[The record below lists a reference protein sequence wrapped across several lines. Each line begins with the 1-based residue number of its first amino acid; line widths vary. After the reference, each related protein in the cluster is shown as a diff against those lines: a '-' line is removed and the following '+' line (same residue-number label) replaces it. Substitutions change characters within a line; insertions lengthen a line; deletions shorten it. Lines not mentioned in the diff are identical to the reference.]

1 MPVSQMNNERGIAIR
16 VGVPRAL
23 SHYHLYPFFRTILNG
38 LGVEVVVSPQSNSDV
53 MEYLH
58 TCPTDEPCLPVKQL
72 FAHVRWL
79 QRKGNVHFIWLPRI
93 TSVFGNPCCPKT
105 IGAPDMVFHALNLV
119 SSRVLMPTIDI
130 TDDPGKMVRQ
140 IEKVAAKFGQHNPR
154 YLKKLL
160 AAALFDLDLDVS
172 RCVEARISPVDLWF
186 NTRTFLNNDL
196 DEDAPRIAILGQP
209 YLIYDKVCRVI
220 ADYINPRAIIIT
232 PEMVSQSKI
241 DKAVEHI
248 PDADEHLW
256 HLERQVLGAGLHLI
270 NSGKVEKVINVTAFG
285 CGTSLVTEP
294 YLTGAA
300 EDAGIP
306 LLNLIIDEHTG
317 EAGIL
322 TRLEAFIDTAPF
334 DSEPPAKYVVP
345 LHIEKRVVGYPSMGH
360 VDIGFDS
367 FFADLGVDYITAP
380 RTSTAIIELG
390 RDLAPEFACFPFIS
404 TLGQMQN
411 LLDNG
416 ANTILMVGGKG
427 LCRLGWYGQIQEL
440 LLRRTGREFDMVV
453 ADSFLP
459 LTEKL
464 PAFIKNISKLTN
476 NAPWHKLIPSFLF
489 SLDKIRTADNII
501 ELVRELRAYE
511 DVRGAGDELLK
522 KHFTRLRQITSKEDL
537 KTFAR
542 QAYLEIASV
551 PKSETNPLKV
561 RLTGEI
567 WVLLEQEA
575 TNYLE
580 RWIATAMPHRVLVD
594 CRHSVMGWYDD
605 HVLGQGK
612 SRQQR
617 MESQKAAEGW
627 LASAVGGHGL
637 ESVGDVVLAS
647 KEDIDGVIH
656 IFPFTCMPEIVAQNI
671 IVSASESLDIPVLTY
686 VVSEQSGEAGM
697 ATRLE
702 AFLDVLEARKNV
714 EN

>member
-1 MPVSQMNNERGIAIR
+1 MGL
-16 VGVPRAL
+16 PRAL
-23 SHYHLYPFFRTILNG
+23 SHYHLYPFFKTFLNG
-38 LGVEVVVSPQSNSDV
+38 LGVEVVVSPQSNADV

-79 QRKGNVHFIWLPRI
+79 QRKGNVHFIWLPRV
-93 TSVFGNPCCPKT
+93 TSVFGNPCCPKA
-105 IGAPDMVFHALNLV
+105 IGAPDMVYHALNLV
-119 SSRVLMPTIDI
+119 SNRVLMPTIDI

-140 IEKVAAKFGQHNPR
+140 IEQVAEKFGLHNPGF
-154 YLKKLL
+154 LKKLL
-160 AAALFDLDLDVS
+160 ASALFDLDMDVS
-172 RCVEARISPVDLWF
+172 RCVEGRLSPVDLWF
-186 NTRTFLNNDL
+186 NSRIYLNNEL
-196 DEDAPRIAILGQP
+196 DDDAPRIAILGQP
-209 YLIYDKVCRVI
+209 YLIYDKVSRVI

-241 DKAVEHI
+241 DKAVEDI
-248 PDADEHLW
+248 PDADTHLW

-270 NSGKVEKVINVTAFG
+270 NSGKVDKVINVTAFG

-294 YLTGAA
+294 YLTTAA

-306 LLNLIIDEHTG
+306 FLNLIIDEHTG

-322 TRLEAFIDTAPF
+322 TRLEAFIDTSPF
-334 DSEPPAKYVVP
+334 DAEPPVKNLVP
-345 LHIEKRVVGYPSMGH
+345 IHIEKRVIGYPSMGH

-367 FFADLGVDYITAP
+367 FFADSGVDFITSP
-380 RTSTAIIELG
+380 RTTPAIVELG
-390 RDLAPEFACFPFIS
+390 RDIAPEFACFPFVS

-411 LLDNG
+411 LLDND

-440 LLRRTGREFDMVV
+440 LLRRSGRNFEMIV

-459 LTEKL
+459 LLDKF
-464 PAFIKNISKLTN
+464 PAFMSNIRKITN
-476 NAPWHKLIPSFLF
+476 NAPWYKSMPAFLF
-489 SLDKIRTADNII
+489 ALDKIRTADKIV
-501 ELVRELRAYE
+501 EQVRYLRAYE
-511 DVRGAGDELLK
+511 DVRGTADALLK
-522 KHFTRLRQITSKEDL
+522 KYFANLRQISANSDL
-537 KTFAR
+537 KRFVSDTF
-542 QAYLEIASV
+542 LELASV

-580 RWIATAMPHRVLVD
+580 RWLATAMPHRVLVD
-594 CRHSVMGWYDD
+594 CRHSVTGWYDD
-605 HVLGQGK
+605 HVLGKGML
-612 SRQQR
+612 RQQR
-617 MESQKAAEGW
+617 LESQKAAEKW
-627 LASAVGGHGL
+627 LAYPVGGHGL

-656 IFPFTCMPEIVAQNI
+656 IFPFTCMPEIVAHNI
-671 IVSASESLDIPVLTY
+671 IVSVSEALDIPVLTY
-686 VVSEQSGEAGM
+686 IISEQTGEAGM

-702 AFLDVLEARKNV
+702 AFLDVLEARKNAV
-714 EN
+714 K